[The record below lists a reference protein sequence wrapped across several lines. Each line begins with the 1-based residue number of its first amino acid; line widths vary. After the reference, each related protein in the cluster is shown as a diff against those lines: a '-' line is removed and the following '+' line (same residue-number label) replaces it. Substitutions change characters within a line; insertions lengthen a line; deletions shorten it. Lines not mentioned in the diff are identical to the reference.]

1 MKKLLVY
8 IMALMLS
15 FSLTSCITESYAQVQ
30 PTDEMYDYAENAVS
44 DAHLQLVITYGT
56 PYIIDDI
63 IYYYIYNGRYYYP
76 YYYNSYF
83 YLRVYT
89 HPLRHY
95 PRYWRPVPR
104 THWYHNGVFHRPHR
118 YDGHHG
124 FGRGHKPRHHD
135 VGRPGNNRPSSTRVT
150 GNRPGVNNRPVEG
163 NVTPKPRTNMNR
175 RPNFGGARNN
185 TGVAPRPRQVTPAT
199 PGRNT
204 QIFRGSTPSMRQSS
218 PAPRN
223 VGGARPSGGG
233 SRGSFGGRR

>member
-1 MKKLLVY
+1 MKKLFVY
-8 IMALMLS
+8 IMMVMLS
-15 FSLTSCITESYAQVQ
+15 FSVMSCVTESYAQVQ
-30 PTDEMYDYAENAVS
+30 STDEMYDYTENAVS
-44 DAHLQLVITYGT
+44 DAQLQLVITYGT

-63 IYYYIYNGRYYYP
+63 IYYYLYNGRYYYP

-118 YDGHHG
+118 YNGRHD
-124 FGRGHKPRHHD
+124 FGRGGHKPRPHN
-135 VGRPGNNRPSSTRVT
+135 VGRPGGHRPSSTRVT
-150 GNRPGVNNRPVEG
+150 GNRPGMDRRPIG
-163 NVTPKPRTNMNR
+163 GSVTPKPKTNVNQ
-175 RPNFGGARNN
+175 RPNFGGARSN
-185 TGVAPRPRQVTPAT
+185 TSVIPRPRQTT